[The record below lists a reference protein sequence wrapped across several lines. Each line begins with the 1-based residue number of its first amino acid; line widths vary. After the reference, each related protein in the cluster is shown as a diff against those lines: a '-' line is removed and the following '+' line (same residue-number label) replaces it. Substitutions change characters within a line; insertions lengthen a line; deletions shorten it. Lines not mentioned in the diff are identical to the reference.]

1 MNRMKFFFLILFSL
15 SNIIVFANKLDMGQL
30 SDTVTMNVK
39 IKMIKSVKKAYIIY
53 AYCERDSSQFAIL
66 SLKGN
71 KIKGEKIAV
80 DKIYKLRLCPYFDY
94 ETFPDHI
101 LIFKVIIFDREF
113 FIASEGWASNVYF
126 SPDLMGLKLIPF
138 K

>member
-1 MNRMKFFFLILFSL
+1 
-15 SNIIVFANKLDMGQL
+15 MGQL